1 MSYEPDTMCL
11 LSCENAIE
19 TILSGMQRRAI
30 LFQSLFNV
38 SIPVLCRLTAS
49 TYIASTLRVGL
60 IQILDTQTNLISG
73 SLEHQH
79 ETRSIAMS
87 FDGKYIV
94 FGDRDRMI
102 HVRDVESGDL
112 VSGPFE
118 GHTDT
123 VTPHHWLRRCTSCQ
137 AKMQ

>member
-1 MSYEPDTMCL
+1 ML
-11 LSCENAIE
+11 
-19 TILSGMQRRAI
+19 TILRECDRDDTVWDAETGN
-30 LFQSLFNV
+30 LV
-38 SIPVLCRLTAS
+38 SEPVQCFYPCALS
-49 TYIASTLRVGL
+49 PDGKYIASTLGVGL

-102 HVRDVESGDL
+102 RVRDAILFQGRSKG
-112 VSGPFE
+112 
-118 GHTDT
+118 T
-123 VTPHHWLRRCTSCQ
+123 VTRSHPTIG
-137 AKMQ
+137 